1 MASKSV
7 VVIEDDL
14 DMQHL
19 IRLALEVQPELE
31 VVGEATTADGGVSM
45 VEQAQPD
52 AVVLNHYLDDGGR
65 GLDIVPRLKVV
76 APRAKVLLF
85 SSHDLTVEA
94 SRQPDLDAFLNKRR
108 LTSLPSALSSM
119 LGLG

>member
-19 IRLALEVQPELE
+19 IRLALEVEPEFE
-31 VVGEATTADGGVSM
+31 VVGEARTADGGVSI
-45 VEQAQPD
+45 VELAQPD
-52 AVVLNHYLDDGGR
+52 AVVLNHYLDAGGR
-65 GLDIVPRLKVV
+65 GLDIVARLKVA

-94 SRQPDLDAFLNKRR
+94 SREPDLDAFLNKRR
-108 LTSLPSALSSM
+108 LTSLPSALSTM